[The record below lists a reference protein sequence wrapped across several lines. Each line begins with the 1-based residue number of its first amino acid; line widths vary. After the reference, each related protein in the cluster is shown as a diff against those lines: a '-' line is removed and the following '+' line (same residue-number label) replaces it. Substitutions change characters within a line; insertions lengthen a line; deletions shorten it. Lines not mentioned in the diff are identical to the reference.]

1 MTEME
6 LVRKV
11 VEHLISIG
19 YPRERVIAE
28 YNIPSNDGSR
38 YRYRADIAILDRDG
52 VVPLALFE
60 AKHGGDIRNYEQAL
74 KQLRVYVRQ
83 LHHPVRTYFV
93 YPVSDGLGFAALDV
107 TADSNGLSIPAQE
120 HLQVPGQ
127 GVKIVSYD
135 ELIGASELAYRNA
148 QDQRDGQMRKR
159 MDGFALSCHIMLV
172 VLVGLF
178 IRDYYASGWRL
189 HWESLSVLGG
199 CLILLLL
206 PNYDIMFK
214 DVSIRRRMKKDS
226 ESE

>member
-6 LVRKV
+6 LLRKV

-19 YPRERVIAE
+19 YPRERIATE
-28 YNIPSNDGSR
+28 YIIPSKDGCR
-38 YRYRADIAILDRDG
+38 YRYRVDIAILDRDG

-60 AKHGGDIRNYEQAL
+60 VKHGGDIQNYEQAL

-93 YPVSDGLGFAALDV
+93 YPVSDGLGFSALDV
-107 TADSNGLSIPAQE
+107 TADSNGLNIPSQRYPRD
-120 HLQVPGQ
+120 LRQ

-135 ELIGASELAYRNA
+135 ELIGASELAYLNVQA
-148 QDQRDGQMRKR
+148 QRDGQMRKR

-178 IRDYYASGWRL
+178 IRDYYVSGWRL
-189 HWESLSVLGG
+189 HWESLAILGG
-199 CLILLLL
+199 CLILLSL
-206 PNYDIMFK
+206 PSCDIMFK
-214 DVSIRRRMKKDS
+214 DVSIRRRVKKDS
-226 ESE
+226 EI